1 MSRREKGMRQTPESR
16 LTRSTESCRRDTL
29 GPGKEGYSM
38 CDTAGNS
45 VGEQAPF
52 RRAGQQRPGIV
63 NPHQQD
69 SLPQGCVP
77 DLVSAQAAATPDA
90 IAVTHGKRS
99 LSYQELDR
107 RANRLAH
114 ILQSLGVG
122 PDVVVG
128 LYLDRSLAMI
138 VGALAI
144 LKAGGAYL
152 PLDPSYPAERLMFL
166 LKDAQAPILVTGQHM
181 VDALPVHPEHV
192 VALDP
197 DGQLPLD
204 QIPKLVAIKAKA
216 QDLAYVIYTSGSTGQ
231 PKGVEIMHGGLLNL
245 VCWHQRAFRITP
257 DDRASQLSVLGFDA
271 AVWELWP
278 YLTAGAS
285 LHLAD
290 GVAVNDPEAVRDWL
304 ILQKI
309 SICFLPTPLAER
321 VMTLDW
327 PTKARLRV
335 MLTGADTLHHY
346 PPRKLPFQ
354 LVNNYGPTE
363 CTVVT
368 TSGTVL
374 PNEHLGCLPSIGGPI
389 DNVQVHI
396 LNENMR
402 QAPMGE
408 SGEIYIGGAGV
419 ARGYRNRPDLT
430 AERFVPDPFRSEAG
444 ARLFRTG
451 DLGHYLPDGQI
462 AFLGRVDEQVK
473 IRGFRIEPAE
483 IVKVLDEHPA
493 VQASAVVARE
503 VEPGDKRLVAY
514 FVPAAKTQPTHTE
527 LRNFIAARLPE
538 YMVPATFVKLEA
550 LPLNPSGKVDRSA
563 LPAPNAENM
572 LRDSCF
578 VAPRTPIE
586 ERLAATLALLLDLDR
601 VSVEDNFFL
610 LGGHSL
616 LGTQLI
622 ARIRDTFGVELG
634 LRSLFDFP
642 TISELSGQIEMLL
655 LTKLQAMSEEEAQL
669 LANET
674 APAAA
679 ESLPE

>member
-1 MSRREKGMRQTPESR
+1 
-16 LTRSTESCRRDTL
+16 
-29 GPGKEGYSM
+29 M
-38 CDTAGNS
+38 CDTAANS
-45 VGEQAPF
+45 VGEQASF
-52 RRAGQQRPGIV
+52 RRAGQPRPSIV
-63 NPHQQD
+63 NPHQED

-77 DLVSAQAAATPDA
+77 ELVSAQAAATPDA

-152 PLDPSYPAERLMFL
+152 PLDPSYPTERLMFL
-166 LKDAQAPILVTGQHM
+166 LKDAQAPILVTGQCM
-181 VDALPVHPEHV
+181 ADTLPEHPEHV
-192 VALDP
+192 VTLDP
-197 DGQLPLD
+197 EGRLPVT
-204 QIPKLVAIKAKA
+204 QNSEPPIARARGEN
-216 QDLAYVIYTSGSTGQ
+216 LAYVIYTSGSTGQ
-231 PKGVEIMHGGLLNL
+231 PKGVEITHGGLLNL
-245 VCWHQRAFRITP
+245 VSWHQRAFRITR
-257 DDRASQLSVLGFDA
+257 DDRASQLSALGFDA

-285 LHLAD
+285 LHLSD
-290 GVAVNDPEAVRDWL
+290 GVAANDPEAVRDWL
-304 ILQKI
+304 ISQKI
-309 SICFLPTPLAER
+309 TICFLATPLAER
-321 VMTLDW
+321 VMTLEW

-346 PPRKLPFQ
+346 PPRKLPFR

-363 CTVVT
+363 CTVLA

-374 PNEHLGCLPSIGGPI
+374 SNEHPHRLPSIGSPI

-396 LNENMR
+396 LNEGMR
-402 QAPMGE
+402 QAPIGE
-408 SGEIYIGGAGV
+408 SGEIYIGGAGL
-419 ARGYRNRPDLT
+419 ARGYRNQPDLT
-430 AERFVPDPFRSEAG
+430 AERFVPDPFSSEPG

-451 DLGHYLPDGQI
+451 DLGRYLPDGQV
-462 AFLGRVDEQVK
+462 AFLGRIDEQIK

-493 VQASAVVARE
+493 VQASTVVARE

-514 FVPAAKTQPTHTE
+514 FVPAAKAQPTHTE
-527 LRNFIAARLPE
+527 LRNFIAARVPE

-550 LPLNPSGKVDRSA
+550 LPLNPSGKVDRAA
-563 LPAPNAENM
+563 LPAPNAENT
-572 LRDSCF
+572 LRDSSF

-586 ERLAATLALLLDLDR
+586 ERLAAMLALLLDLDR
-601 VSVEDNFFL
+601 VGVEDNFFL

-622 ARIRDTFGVELG
+622 ARVRDAFGVELS
-634 LRSLFDFP
+634 LRNLFDAP
-642 TISELSGQIEMLL
+642 TVSKLSAQIEALL
-655 LTKLQAMSEEEAQL
+655 LAKLEAMSEEEAQL
-669 LANET
+669 LANGTEPAT
-674 APAAA
+674 A
-679 ESLPE
+679 ERLPE